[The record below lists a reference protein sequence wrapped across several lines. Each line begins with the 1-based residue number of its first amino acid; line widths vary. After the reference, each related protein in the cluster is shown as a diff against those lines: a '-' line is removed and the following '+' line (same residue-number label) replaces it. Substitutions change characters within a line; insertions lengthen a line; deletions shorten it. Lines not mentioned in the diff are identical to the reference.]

1 MGNPEIKEMKELLK
15 EMHSWMDAYMK
26 SFHTDDEEVMQGIR
40 IKELHTGYVTSIAV
54 QLAKHLQLSEH
65 DAQLAEI
72 MGLFHDVGRFHQY
85 SLYKTFNDA
94 ESEDHADLGLKVLS
108 ELDFMKKL
116 ALGDEALVRFAIG
129 RHNKKEIGPA
139 PSEKALLFAKLL
151 RDADKLDI
159 YRVLSPFLGPART
172 RRRSSSPRMRVSS
185 SVPISSRRSKKGGR
199 RITASCARMV
209 IASSCAC
216 SGSMTSTSAGRSA
229 RLSSAATSTASSTTC
244 RTSRAWRRA
253 SRACAPMWRSGVRR
267 WTK

>member
-1 MGNPEIKEMKELLK
+1 MGIPEIKEMSGVKELLK

-65 DAQLAEI
+65 DVELAEI
-72 MGLFHDVGRFHQY
+72 MGLFHYVGRFRQY

-116 ALGDEALVRFAIG
+116 APGDEALVRFAIG
-129 RHNKKEIGPA
+129 RHNKKEIGPV

-159 YRVLSPFLGPART
+159 YGEST
-172 RRRSSSPRMRVSS
+172 R
-185 SVPISSRRSKKGGR
+185 
-199 RITASCARMV
+199 
-209 IASSCAC
+209 
-216 SGSMTSTSAGRSA
+216 
-229 RLSSAATSTASSTTC
+229 
-244 RTSRAWRRA
+244 
-253 SRACAPMWRSGVRR
+253 
-267 WTK
+267 